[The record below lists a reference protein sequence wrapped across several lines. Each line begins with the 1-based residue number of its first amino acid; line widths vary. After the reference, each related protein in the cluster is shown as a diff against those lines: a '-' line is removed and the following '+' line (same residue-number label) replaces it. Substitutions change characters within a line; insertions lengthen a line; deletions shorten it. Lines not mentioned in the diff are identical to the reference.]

1 MDGQAVPVSPPELV
15 DEVAGALDRGLA
27 THDGDVPPIAA
38 PIEILRDEAADAAP
52 ARRSSPVAPERF
64 AVLQAMLADLLE
76 SCGDE
81 PRGEISAS
89 NLKERYGLTDE
100 ALIEQVN
107 LLNLVNFGGGCYA
120 VYAEFDGDTIK
131 VEKELYGEEF
141 RRPARLS
148 PLEAKAILMALDLV
162 GPQVAAGAG
171 TTLGEVRRK
180 VEAAFGRFAL
190 RETPTPV
197 AQREAEGILSAIN
210 DSIRNRRLV
219 RIEYLGQSGSDMTE
233 RVVEPYLLRGVGSD
247 WYLES
252 YDRTKDGERTFR
264 VDRIR
269 AAEPLPDTF
278 EARAGLEVQ
287 AEQRAPRGRSG
298 TASVWFAPE
307 IAARETETLPASSSS
322 PLIDG
327 AALATIS
334 YGSERWLATE
344 ILKHRGSAV
353 LISPEPLRA
362 VVATRAAELR
372 ELATGR
378 LDRSAR

>member
-1 MDGQAVPVSPPELV
+1 
-15 DEVAGALDRGLA
+15 
-27 THDGDVPPIAA
+27 
-38 PIEILRDEAADAAP
+38 
-52 ARRSSPVAPERF
+52 VAPERF

-81 PRGEISAS
+81 PRGEISAAA
-89 NLKERYGLTDE
+89 LKERYQLTDE
-100 ALIEQVN
+100 ALVEQVN

-171 TTLGEVRRK
+171 TTLDAVRRK

-197 AQREAEGILSAIN
+197 AQRDAEGILSVLN

-219 RIEYLGQSGSDMTE
+219 EIEYLPRTGDGLTT
-233 RVVEPYLLRGVGSD
+233 RTVEPYLLRGVGSD
-247 WYLES
+247 WYIETFDVS
-252 YDRTKDGERTFR
+252 ASGERTFR

-269 AAEPLPDTF
+269 SAVALDSTF
-278 EARAGLEVQ
+278 AHRGDLEVLD
-287 AEQRAPRGRSG
+287 AGRAPRGRSG
-298 TASVWFAPE
+298 TAAVWFSPQVAL
-307 IAARETETLPASSSS
+307 RETEGLPSSST
-322 PLIDG
+322 LVDG

-344 ILKHRGSAV
+344 ILKHRGNAI
-353 LISPEPLRA
+353 LIEPEALRPM
-362 VVATRAAELR
+362 VARRAAELQV
-372 ELATGR
+372 LAAQRAAETP
-378 LDRSAR
+378 AR